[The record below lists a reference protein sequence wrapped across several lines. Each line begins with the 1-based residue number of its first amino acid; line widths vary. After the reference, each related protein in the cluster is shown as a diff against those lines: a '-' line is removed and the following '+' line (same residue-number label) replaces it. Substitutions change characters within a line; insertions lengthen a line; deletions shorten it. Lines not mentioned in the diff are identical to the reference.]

1 MRWRIDAA
9 EHAGVHAF
17 VRVWAQE
24 GVYAGWCVC
33 SVSGPAQKD
42 AARGCGTL
50 QEARHGGAPVVEHRG
65 WCSRSCSGLRA
76 LGSSAKARGGSGA
89 AHQGRRLSGDAV

>member
-1 MRWRIDAA
+1 M
-9 EHAGVHAF
+9 
-17 VRVWAQE
+17 
-24 GVYAGWCVC
+24 
-33 SVSGPAQKD
+33 SGPAQKD

-76 LGSSAKARGGSGA
+76 LGSSAEARGGRGA
-89 AHQGRRLSGDAV
+89 AHQGVEAIGFAAERGRRRGPAAAVAWISRDEVGAGLLLAF